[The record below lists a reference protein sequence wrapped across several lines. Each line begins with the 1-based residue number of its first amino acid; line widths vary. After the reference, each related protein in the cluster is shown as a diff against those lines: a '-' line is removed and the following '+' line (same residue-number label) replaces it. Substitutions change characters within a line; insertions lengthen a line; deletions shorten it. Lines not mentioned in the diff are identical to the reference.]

1 MLGHENN
8 DLFREGPSKK
18 AFSILESNFED
29 LFEYGQSHERRHGHK
44 PTLLNATRNSSL
56 KRAVKNPN
64 GVLFHLILWHLY

>member
-44 PTLLNATRNSSL
+44 PTLLNATS
-56 KRAVKNPN
+56 KNPN
-64 GVLFHLILWHLY
+64 GMLFYLILWHLC